1 MKKKILVKNMV
12 CNRCITFLE
21 QEFQKVGLRVD
32 SIVLGEIVYEEKE
45 GIGAAVIEDLLRRNG
60 FELIKDTG
68 EILVEQIK
76 LALLEA
82 VDQLD
87 ANSEENLSSYLSK
100 RLNKEYSVLS
110 KLFSKL
116 EGVTI
121 ERYYIHLK
129 IEKAKELIQ
138 LQQLNFSEIAYS
150 LNYKS
155 SSHLASQFKS
165 MTGMSMSDYKNSQQW
180 GRKPLDQIV

>member
-1 MKKKILVKNMV
+1 M
-12 CNRCITFLE
+12 
-21 QEFQKVGLRVD
+21 
-32 SIVLGEIVYEEKE
+32 
-45 GIGAAVIEDLLRRNG
+45 
-60 FELIKDTG
+60 
-68 EILVEQIK
+68 
-76 LALLEA
+76 LEA

-87 ANSEENLSSYLSK
+87 ASSEENLSSYLSK